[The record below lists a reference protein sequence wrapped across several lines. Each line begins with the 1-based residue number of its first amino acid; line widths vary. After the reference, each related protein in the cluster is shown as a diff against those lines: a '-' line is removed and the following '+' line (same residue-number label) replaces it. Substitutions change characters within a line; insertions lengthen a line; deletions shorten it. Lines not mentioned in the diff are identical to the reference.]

1 VPDRLQVSVHPFTD
15 HDPHPPMD
23 WTITDILTQ
32 SSNIGTI
39 KVAQELGPKRVDEY
53 LRKFGLGQ
61 ASGLGFPR
69 ETRGI
74 MLDLDEWTGTS
85 IGSIPIGQGV
95 AVTALQLLQVY
106 NTLAN
111 DGVWVAPRLVRA
123 TVDGNG
129 HETPID
135 VPESRRV
142 VSSRTAQQM
151 TAMLQNVVRSGTGMK
166 AAIDGYA
173 VGGKTGT
180 ARKPDLVNGSYET
193 GAYIS
198 SFAGFIPGKDRQLSA
213 VVVLDEPRPIYYANL
228 VVAPVWARIAKYALR
243 QLRIPPAVVAPVAE
257 VPEAQAGPVSMK
269 D

>member
-1 VPDRLQVSVHPFTD
+1 MQ
-15 HDPHPPMD
+15 

-39 KVAQELGPKRVDEY
+39 MVAQELGKEKVDDY
-53 LRKFGLGQ
+53 LRRFGLGA
-61 ASGLGFPR
+61 ASGLGFPG

-95 AVTALQLLQVY
+95 ALNALQLLQVY

-123 TVDGNG
+123 TVDADGN
-129 HETPID
+129 EEP
-135 VPESRRV
+135 VAAVASRRV
-142 VSSRTAQQM
+142 VSARTARQM
-151 TAMLQNVVRSGTGMK
+151 TAMMQNVVKAGTGAR
-166 AAIDGYA
+166 AAIEGYA
-173 VGGKTGT
+173 VAGKTGT
-180 ARKPDLVNGSYET
+180 ARKPDVHNRGYEE

-198 SFAGFIPGKDRQLSA
+198 SFAGFVPGADRQLSA
-213 VVVLDEPRPIYYANL
+213 VVVIDEPRPVYYANL
-228 VVAPVWARIAKYALR
+228 VAAPVFASITKYALR
-243 QLRIPPAVVAPVAE
+243 QLRIPPSVAPLASDVPVAR
-257 VPEAQAGPVSMK
+257 QAPASMK